1 MKTMYVC
8 LAFAMSVLALSAQTP
23 ENQRKQL
30 TPEQRV
36 EQQVER
42 MEKQLLLD
50 DETAAKFAPLYKEYI
65 EALAQCRPAAPKEK
79 IKPRQEKLTDEAIDQ
94 RMQARFELQKKRLD
108 VKETYYKKFKEILT
122 MRQVEK
128 IFAPQPKKHAPRF
141 TPEKRPFKAPLPP
154 EKLVR

>member
-1 MKTMYVC
+1 MKTMYLC
-8 LAFAMSVLALSAQTP
+8 LAFAMSAFALSAQTP
-23 ENQRKQL
+23 EKQRKHL

-50 DETAAKFAPLYKEYI
+50 DETAAKFAPLYKEYL
-65 EALAQCRPAAPKEK
+65 ETLAQCRPTPQKEE
-79 IKPRQEKLTDEAIDQ
+79 IRARREKLTDEAIDQ
-94 RMQARFELQKKRLD
+94 RMQARFELQKKRLEI
-108 VKETYYKKFKEILT
+108 KESYYKKFKEILT

-128 IFAPQPKKHAPRF
+128 VFAPHSGRTPRF
-141 TPEKRPFKAPLPP
+141 TPEKRNFKVPLPP

>member
-1 MKTMYVC
+1 MKTMYLC
-8 LAFAMSVLALSAQTP
+8 LAFAVSAFALSAQTP
-23 ENQRKQL
+23 EKKQRHL

-50 DETAAKFAPLYKEYI
+50 DETAAKFAPLYKEYL
-65 EALAQCRPAAPKEK
+65 EALAQCRPAPLKEE
-79 IKPRQEKLTDEAIDQ
+79 IEARREKLTDEAIDQ
-94 RMQARFELQKKRLD
+94 RMQARFELQKKRLE
-108 VKETYYKKFKEILT
+108 VKESYYKKFKEILT

-128 IFAPQPKKHAPRF
+128 VFAPHPERTPRF
-141 TPEKRPFKAPLPP
+141 TPEKRNFKVPLPP